1 MRDTADSLQR
11 LQAHYDAMP
20 PVAALGLRVDA
31 FDGVRLRLTA
41 PLALHVNDKACA
53 FGGSL
58 GSLLTLAA
66 WGLLHVR
73 LEIAGIDADVY
84 VADSQLRFLAPLFD
98 DLRAEATL
106 APGADWDGFAA
117 TLRARGRARIEL
129 VGEVPLPSGGPAT
142 TFSAR
147 YVAIL
152 RRGGA

>member
-1 MRDTADSLQR
+1 MQDDAVLQR

-20 PVAALGLRVDA
+20 PVAALGLRIAA
-31 FDGVRLRLTA
+31 FDGDRLRLAA
-41 PLALHVNDKACA
+41 PLARHVNDKGCA

-73 LEIAGIDADVY
+73 LEAAGLDADVY
-84 VADSQLRFLAPLFD
+84 VADSTLRFLAPLFD
-98 DLRAEATL
+98 DLQAEATL
-106 APGADWDGFAA
+106 APGADWDGFVA
-117 TLRARGRARIEL
+117 TLRQRGRARIE
-129 VGEVPLPSGGPAT
+129 VVAEVPLPAGGVAT

-152 RRGGA
+152 RPGG